1 MCNTVV
7 VSGVGVVSS
16 IGIGKDAFWK
26 NLIAGKSGIQR
37 ITSFNTENYARH
49 YAGEVRDFNP
59 YERIPSQAVPF
70 LGRASQFA
78 ISAAKLALEDAC
90 IQPEELRNRK
100 TAIVLGTTLPE
111 GNAVDFVSQM
121 LMPPKEW
128 DGISAQDLFNVF
140 PPSMPKNI
148 GDFLGIEARALLI
161 PCACAAGN
169 YAIAY
174 GCNLIKNHAVD
185 IAIVGGSEAL
195 SRLTFQGFHRLQAMA
210 QERCAPFDKDREGMV
225 MGEGA
230 GILILECLEKAVER
244 KAAAYARILG
254 YGLSCDAHHITI
266 PKPEGITKVI
276 RKTLLNSGVS
286 EEGIDYINAHGTG
299 TPANDKAEAGAIKE
313 VFASRRIPVS
323 SIKSML
329 GHCMGAAS
337 AIEAVSCCLSLR
349 EQIAPPT
356 INFTT
361 PDPEC
366 DIDCVPNRARR
377 MGLKVV
383 LNNSFA
389 FGGNNCCVVFGHT
402 ES

>member
-1 MCNTVV
+1 MRNAVV
-7 VSGVGVVSS
+7 VTGVGVVSS
-16 IGIGKDAFWK
+16 IGIGKDTFWE
-26 NLIAGKSGIQR
+26 NLIAGKSGIKR
-37 ITSFNTENYARH
+37 IRSFNTEKYERH
-49 YAGEVRDFNP
+49 YAGEIQDFNP
-59 YERIPSQAVPF
+59 YDHIPRPAVPF
-70 LGRASQFA
+70 LGRSSQFA
-78 ISAAKLALEDAC
+78 ISATKLALEDAH

-100 TAIVLGTTLPE
+100 AAIVLGTTLPE
-111 GNAVDFVSQM
+111 GNSVDFVSQM
-121 LMPPKEW
+121 LILHKGLDE
-128 DGISAQDLFNVF
+128 ISPLDLFNVF
-140 PPSMPKNI
+140 PPSIPKNI
-148 GDFLGIEARALLI
+148 GDFLGIEARTLLI

-174 GCNLIKNHAVD
+174 GCNLIKNHTVD
-185 IAIVGGSEAL
+185 VAIVGGSEAF

-210 QERCAPFDKDREGMV
+210 PEICAPFDKNREGMV
-225 MGEGA
+225 IGEGA
-230 GILILECLEKAVER
+230 GILILECLEKAAER

-266 PKPEGITKVI
+266 PKKEGITKVI

-286 EEGIDYINAHGTG
+286 EEDIDYINAHGTG
-299 TPANDKAEAGAIKE
+299 TPANDKTEASAIKE
-313 VFASRRIPVS
+313 VFASRRVPVS

-337 AIEAVSCCLSLR
+337 GIEAICCCLALR

-366 DIDCVPNRARR
+366 DIDCVPNQARR
-377 MGLKVV
+377 MKLKIV

-389 FGGNNCCVVFGHT
+389 FGGNNCCVVFGHPA
-402 ES
+402 